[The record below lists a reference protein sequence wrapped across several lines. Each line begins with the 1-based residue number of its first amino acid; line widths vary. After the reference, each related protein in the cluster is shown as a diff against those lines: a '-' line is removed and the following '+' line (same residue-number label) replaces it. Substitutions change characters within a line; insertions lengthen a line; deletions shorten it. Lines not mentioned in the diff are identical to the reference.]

1 MVFMSLSRRRAA
13 VYAALA
19 ISLSFVVGA
28 TPHRVAGASASS
40 VPVLTKE
47 AARFLDDSLRGYS
60 GKLLARFVDA
70 RRPSAAATVFFRLF
84 GNPADAQPGIY
95 RIDDS
100 TLSRPFS
107 FIALFPFSAKRGPK
121 LGDYNIGY
129 WPGETRAVSAAY
141 ANPAGFIEVTKD
153 NADTRVSEHFRLR
166 DFLTHDQVNVWP
178 KYLVLRDQLVDKLEL
193 IVADLQA
200 HGHRVDRMSV
210 MSGFR
215 TPQYNAH
222 GGNTAGRASLSRHMY
237 GDASDVFVDND
248 GNGRMDDLNADGRI
262 DFRDARVVAEA
273 SSRVERTHPDLI
285 GGGGVY
291 RETGDHGPFAHIDV
305 RGNAARWGL
314 Q

>member
-1 MVFMSLSRRRAA
+1 MLSYSRRRAA

-19 ISLSFVVGA
+19 ISLSSVVGA
-28 TPHRVAGASASS
+28 TRYRVAGASASS
-40 VPVLTKE
+40 GPILTKE
-47 AARFLDDSLRGYS
+47 TVRLLDDSLRGHS
-60 GKLLARFVDA
+60 GKLLARFVDT
-70 RRPSAAATVFFRLF
+70 RRPSAAATAFFRVF
-84 GNPADAQPGIY
+84 GNPSEARPGIY

-107 FIALFPFSAKRGPK
+107 FIALFPFSAKHGAK
-121 LGDYNIGY
+121 LGTYNVGY
-129 WPGETRAVSAAY
+129 WPGESRRVTATY
-141 ANPAGFIEVTKD
+141 ANPAGFIEVTKE

-193 IVADLQA
+193 IIADLQK
-200 HGHRVDRMSV
+200 HGHAVDHMSV

-215 TPQYNAH
+215 TPQYNAN
-222 GGNTAGRASLSRHMY
+222 GGNTAGRATLSRHMY
-237 GDASDVFVDND
+237 GDASDVYVDND
-248 GNGRMDDLNADGRI
+248 RNGRMDDLNGDGRWN
-262 DFRDARVVAEA
+262 FRDAQLLADA
-273 SSRVERTHPDLI
+273 SARVERMYPDLT

-291 RETGDHGPFAHIDV
+291 KETGDHGPFAHIDV

>member
-1 MVFMSLSRRRAA
+1 MSNSRRRAA

-19 ISLSFVVGA
+19 ISLSFAVGA
-28 TPHRVAGASASS
+28 TRIRVAGASASS
-40 VPVLTKE
+40 GPFLTKE
-47 AARFLDDSLRGYS
+47 TARLLDDSLRGYS

-70 RRPSAAATVFFRLF
+70 RRPSAAATAFFRLF
-84 GNPADAQPGIY
+84 GNPSAARPGIY
-95 RIDDS
+95 RVEDS

-107 FIALFPFSAKRGPK
+107 FIALFPFSAKQGAK
-121 LGDYNIGY
+121 LGTYHIGF
-129 WPGETRAVSAAY
+129 WPGESRNVSAAY

-166 DFLTHDQVNVWP
+166 DFLTHDQPNVWP

-193 IVADLQA
+193 IIADLQA
-200 HGHRVDRMSV
+200 HGHAVNHMSV

-215 TPQYNAH
+215 TPQYNAN

-237 GDASDVFVDND
+237 GDASDVFVDDNGD
-248 GNGRMDDLNADGRI
+248 GRMDDLNGDGRI
-262 DFRDARVVAEA
+262 NFRDAQVVAEA
-273 SSRVERTHPDLI
+273 SARVERAFPDLT

-291 RETGDHGPFAHIDV
+291 KETGDHGPFAHIDV